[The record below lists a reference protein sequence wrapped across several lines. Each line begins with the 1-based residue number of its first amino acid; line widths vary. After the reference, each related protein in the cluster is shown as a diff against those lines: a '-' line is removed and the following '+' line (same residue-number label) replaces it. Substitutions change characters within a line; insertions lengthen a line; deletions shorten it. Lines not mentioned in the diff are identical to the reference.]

1 MNLQKYNNQLLSPI
15 NNSQQNNSDNQI
27 DSMANLAQTKIEE
40 LKIY

>member
-1 MNLQKYNNQLLSPI
+1 MNLHKYNNQLLSPI

>member
-27 DSMANLAQTKIEE
+27 DSMVNLPQTKIEE